1 MRSKNSAK
9 QGRAKSS
16 PYSRPERDDSDKT
29 KKGRGTFRYG
39 KDGGGD
45 GGGGGGGGGK
55 GKGGGGGGG
64 GGAAESVFVGGLAPS
79 VDWRTLKEHM
89 LQVSRRRSCPALA
102 AEPLHNA
109 VLRPQAGEV
118 VRADVVEGRGYGIV
132 TFVSAK
138 AAKAAIRD
146 LNESGAPASRPARSP
161 APRLTRVAVRAMPC
175 PELEG
180 KTLAVRPD
188 KGGGGGKGKGGRR
201 GGDDD
206 EPDGVYS
213 YSGLA
218 SKSGWVKPD
227 GSNFDD
233 APPPDPR
240 GSDLAR

>member
-89 LQVSRRRSCPALA
+89 LQVSRRPHDRA
-102 AEPLHNA
+102 PLSQ
-109 VLRPQAGEV
+109 R
-118 VRADVVEGRGYGIV
+118 
-132 TFVSAK
+132 
-138 AAKAAIRD
+138 
-146 LNESGAPASRPARSP
+146 
-161 APRLTRVAVRAMPC
+161 
-175 PELEG
+175 
-180 KTLAVRPD
+180 
-188 KGGGGGKGKGGRR
+188 
-201 GGDDD
+201 
-206 EPDGVYS
+206 
-213 YSGLA
+213 
-218 SKSGWVKPD
+218 
-227 GSNFDD
+227 
-233 APPPDPR
+233 
-240 GSDLAR
+240 

>member
-1 MRSKNSAK
+1 MAK
-9 QGRAKSS
+9 Q
-16 PYSRPERDDSDKT
+16 
-29 KKGRGTFRYG
+29 
-39 KDGGGD
+39 
-45 GGGGGGGGGK
+45 
-55 GKGGGGGGG
+55 
-64 GGAAESVFVGGLAPS
+64 
-79 VDWRTLKEHM
+79 
-89 LQVSRRRSCPALA
+89 
-102 AEPLHNA
+102 
-109 VLRPQAGEV
+109 
-118 VRADVVEGRGYGIV
+118 
-132 TFVSAK
+132 FVS
-138 AAKAAIRD
+138 I
-146 LNESGAPASRPARSP
+146 NHSGMS
-161 APRLTRVAVRAMPC
+161 RAMPC

-213 YSGLA
+213 YSGLE